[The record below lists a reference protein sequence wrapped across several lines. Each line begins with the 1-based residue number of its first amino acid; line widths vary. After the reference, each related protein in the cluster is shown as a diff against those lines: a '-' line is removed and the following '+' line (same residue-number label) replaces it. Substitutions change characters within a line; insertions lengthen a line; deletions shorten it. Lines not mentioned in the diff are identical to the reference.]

1 MVDRDVLREKC
12 RTVDASV
19 QRLRLRTPATPED
32 LQRDIDAQ
40 ESVRLNLQVAIQACI
55 DLAAHVVADEG
66 YELAPEPAATFA
78 VLAREGVI
86 SGELSVRLASAA
98 GLRNILVHRYG
109 ELDMERIHRAASAGV
124 ADLLEFCRAIRERT
138 AG

>member
-12 RTVDASV
+12 ATVEASV
-19 QRLRLRTPATPED
+19 RRLRLRTPATVEGLEGD
-32 LQRDIDAQ
+32 VDAQ

-78 VLAREGVI
+78 VLAREGI
-86 SGELSVRLASAA
+86 IPAELSVRLASAA

-109 ELDMERIHRAASAGV
+109 QLEMARIHDAAVAGI
-124 ADLLEFCRAIRERT
+124 ADLIEFCRVVRERF
-138 AG
+138 G

>member
-12 RTVDASV
+12 RTVEACV
-19 QRLRLRTPATPED
+19 RRLRQKTPAAPDE
-32 LQRDIDAQ
+32 LERDIDTQ

-66 YELAPEPAATFA
+66 YELAPGAAGTFA

-86 SGELSVRLASAA
+86 SAELSVRLAAAA
-98 GLRNILVHRYG
+98 GLRNILLHRYG
-109 ELDMERIHRAASAGV
+109 QLDMARIHRAATTGV
-124 ADLLEFCRAIRERT
+124 EDLLDFCRAVREKF
-138 AG
+138 GD